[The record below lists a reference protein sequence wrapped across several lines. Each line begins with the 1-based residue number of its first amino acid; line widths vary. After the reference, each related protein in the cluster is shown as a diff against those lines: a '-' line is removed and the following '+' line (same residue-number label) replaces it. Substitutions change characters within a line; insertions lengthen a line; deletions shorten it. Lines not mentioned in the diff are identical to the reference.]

1 MHNFCNDNKN
11 QVDRILGY
19 RYTNNDEYDKSTSY
33 IHYKSFISNIPDL
46 NKCTQ
51 EKLLRH
57 KQIID
62 ESIDYILGQLRRG
75 FDICHVISH
84 SDLKPSYR
92 YYVKKCAETMYKK
105 EKGIY
110 KPDDE
115 LKSCSQKYWVYSTN
129 IKTYGIRDKDLT
141 SKFQAFI
148 EFNSAYRKDDT
159 IKLNLQMTKKAY
171 KHRNEIFLG
180 GFDLIFDN
188 KGSHIRHVS
197 QKIVT
202 PLKDNKIEKFL
213 SIDAFGN
220 IYSAVVDNSIIN
232 YKPYETETESP
243 EKIKTK
249 IDRDKD
255 VQRCLENIDERI
267 IYSKYEYL
275 PASKLVKNNI
285 NSIIRYNKPELYMK
299 RINDIS
305 QNVRNRL
312 INTIRKHGET
322 KITVLIQQ
330 NVSPSYKHLIEIFY
344 NHVKDIC
351 HEQGISLDT
360 IEAPIETINSTM
372 LQYKRDVNKIKYSLR
387 ARGFNYKYRDT
398 RKRVVHAYE
407 SVIYCILCNYPNNYI
422 IFKKDGKS
430 TKKSLEKMSKMA
442 CSVLDMQSSLIEY
455 KKSLIKQKALE
466 EKLHSTPRENV
477 KRYLLSK
484 NSDIHEAIKSQYRSF
499 IGIFNMA
506 MRLSW
511 YGEPGK
517 FTTLKG
523 IRDLVKTDES
533 YGSTECRDI
542 YNIARQEYLT
552 NVKYQA
558 LKLYKDNGNLSE
570 EKQNEVEDKMNKLLS
585 HECSYKDDDEEKNNY
600 YKEKEKVFI

>member
-1 MHNFCNDNKN
+1 MYNLSNNNKN
-11 QVDRILGY
+11 QVDRIPGY
-19 RYTNNDEYDKSTSY
+19 KYTNNDEYDKSTSY

-62 ESIDYILGQLRRG
+62 ESINYILGQLRRG

-92 YYVKKCAETMYKK
+92 YYVKKCAEIMYKK
-105 EKGIY
+105 EKGVY

-115 LKSCSQKYWVYSTN
+115 LRSCSQKYWVYSTN
-129 IKTYGIRDKDLT
+129 IKTYGIRDKDLK
-141 SKFQAFI
+141 SKFQAFV
-148 EFNSAYRKDDT
+148 EFDSAYRKDDT

-188 KGSHIRHVS
+188 KGSHVRHIS
-197 QKIVT
+197 ENIVT

-220 IYSAVVDNSIIN
+220 IYSAVIDNNIIDN
-232 YKPYETETESP
+232 KPYEIT
-243 EKIKTK
+243 TK
-249 IDRDKD
+249 KELKRD
-255 VQRCLENIDERI
+255 VQQCLENIDDRI

-275 PASKLVKNNI
+275 PASKLVKKNI
-285 NSIIRYNKPELYMK
+285 NAIIRYNKPELYMK

-305 QNVRNRL
+305 QNIRNRL
-312 INTIRKHGET
+312 INNIRKNGET
-322 KITVLIQQ
+322 KITILIQQ
-330 NVSPSYKHLIEIFY
+330 NVSPSYRHLIKEFY

-351 HEQGISLDT
+351 HEQGILLNT

-407 SVIYCILCNYPNNYI
+407 SVIYSILCNYPNNYV

-442 CSVLDMQSSLIEY
+442 CSVLDVQKSLIEY
-455 KKSLIKQKALE
+455 KESLLKQKELE

-477 KRYLLSK
+477 KRYFLSK

-511 YGEPGK
+511 DGEMSK
-517 FTTLKG
+517 FTTFKN
-523 IRDLVKTDES
+523 IRDFVYLTES
-533 YGSTECRDI
+533 EGSTEYRDI
-542 YNIARQEYLT
+542 YNIARREYLT

-570 EKQNEVEDKMNKLLS
+570 EEQNEVEDKMNKLLS
-585 HECSYKDDDEEKNNY
+585 HECSYKDDEEQNNY
-600 YKEKEKVFI
+600 IIKEKSFI

>member
-1 MHNFCNDNKN
+1 MHIFANNNKCQIN
-11 QVDRILGY
+11 KIFGY

-33 IHYKSFISNIPDL
+33 IHYKSYISNMPDL
-46 NKCTQ
+46 NRCTR

-84 SDLKPSYR
+84 SDLRPSYR
-92 YYVKKCAETMYKK
+92 YYVKRFAETLYKK

-110 KPDDE
+110 KPDDDE
-115 LKSCSQKYWVYSTN
+115 LRSCSQKYWVYSTN
-129 IKTYGIRDKDLT
+129 IKTYGIRDKDLK

-148 EFNSAYRKDDT
+148 EFNSAYAKDDT

-180 GFDLIFDN
+180 GFDLIFDD
-188 KGSHIRHVS
+188 KGSHVRHIS
-197 QKIVT
+197 EKIVT
-202 PLKDNKIEKFL
+202 PLKDNRIERFL

-220 IYSAVVDNSIIN
+220 IYSAVIDDITNS
-232 YKPYETETESP
+232 YKPYETSIELPDKIVTKKQRET
-243 EKIKTK
+243 
-249 IDRDKD
+249 D
-255 VQRCLENIDERI
+255 VKRCLEDIDERT
-267 IYSKYEYL
+267 IYSNYL
-275 PASKLVKNNI
+275 YSPASKLVKKNI
-285 NSIIRYNKPELYMK
+285 NAIIRYKHPELYTKHM
-299 RINDIS
+299 NDIS
-305 QNVRNRL
+305 QNIRNRL
-312 INTIRKHGET
+312 TNIIGAES
-322 KITVLIQQ
+322 KITLLIQQ
-330 NVSPSYKHLIEIFY
+330 NVSCSYKHLIKIFH
-344 NHVKDIC
+344 NHIKDIC
-351 HEQGISLDT
+351 HEQGILLNI
-360 IEAPIETINSTM
+360 IEAPIETINSAM

-398 RKRVVHAYE
+398 RKRIVHAYE

-430 TKKSLEKMSKMA
+430 TKKSLEKMSEMA
-442 CSVLDMQSSLIEY
+442 CSVLDMQSSLMKY
-455 KKSLIKQKALE
+455 KESLIKQKALE

-484 NSDIHEAIKSQYRSF
+484 NSDIHKAIKSQYRSF

-506 MRLSW
+506 MRLIPSNE
-511 YGEPGK
+511 GEPGRL
-517 FTTLKG
+517 TTIEG
-523 IRDLVKTDES
+523 VKAMANISPE
-533 YGSTECRDI
+533 YRDI

-570 EKQNEVEDKMNKLLS
+570 EKQNEVKDKMNKLLS
-585 HECSYKDDDEEKNNY
+585 HECSYKDDDEQNNY
-600 YKEKEKVFI
+600 YREEKVFV